1 MSTELLAERRR
12 TYDIPELPY
21 LPCGKVVLV
30 FRLPNE
36 TRTSGGLFLAE
47 TAQEPKTMG
56 VLVGAG
62 LEAMDILKDHLI
74 EIGDIVWFGKF
85 EGWEH
90 EVKRDAENKGK
101 QINQFKVD
109 GILGSVDAIE
119 RVQGKN
125 PTHRLVYDA
134 EAGQHKYEETT
145 WTKKDSSSKTSSP
158 TSQSR
163 KSTTSQKSAPNPS
176 LEQSPTSNP
185 SANGVRHG

>member
-1 MSTELLAERRR
+1 MSAEKLAERRKQ
-12 TYDIPELPY
+12 YDIPELPY
-21 LPCGKVVLV
+21 LPAGKVVLV

-36 TRTSGGLFLAE
+36 TKTAGGLFIAE
-47 TAQEPKTMG
+47 TAQDPKTMG

-62 LEAMDILKDHLI
+62 LEALDILRDHLI

-109 GILGSVDAIE
+109 GILGSVDALE

-125 PTHRLVYDA
+125 PTHELVYNK
-134 EAGQHKYEETT
+134 ELGEHHYEETA
-145 WTKKDSSSKTSSP
+145 WKTKSPSSKTSSP
-158 TSQSR
+158 
-163 KSTTSQKSAPNPS
+163 A
-176 LEQSPTSNP
+176 QSPKSRTSP
-185 SANGVRHG
+185 KPEASSSKPMPETSRQSANGAQHG